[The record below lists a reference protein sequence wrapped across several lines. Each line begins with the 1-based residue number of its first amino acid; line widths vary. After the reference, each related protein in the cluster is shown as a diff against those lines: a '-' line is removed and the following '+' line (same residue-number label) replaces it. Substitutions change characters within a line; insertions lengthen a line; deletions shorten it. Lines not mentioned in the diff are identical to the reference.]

1 VNGDVVVQCEGLT
14 KRYGQV
20 LAVDGLNLEIR
31 AGEVFGLL
39 GPNGAG
45 KTTTITMM
53 CGLLAPDAGR
63 VLVNGQPISR
73 AKDEIRTRIGVC
85 PQQVVVWERLTALE
99 QVEFVGR
106 MYGLSRRTARRR
118 GESLLEQL
126 GLSGKRKA
134 RASTLS
140 GGMKRRLNLI
150 LAIVHEPEIVILDE
164 PEAGLDPQSRVLVRE
179 FIRSLART
187 HTVVLTTHNMD
198 EAERLS
204 DRVAIIDRGRLLLV
218 DTPAALKHHV
228 GEGDIVEIH
237 LASGIQVAP
246 SAVED
251 ALSALPSVAGHVT
264 VGDRRLVVRALDAVN
279 ALSEILDALRKAGM
293 KAGEVRIR
301 QNTLED
307 VFISLT
313 GRELRE

>member
-1 VNGDVVVQCEGLT
+1 MNGDVVVQCEGLT